1 MTKLEQI
8 KELRIQMCLIDTKEE
23 YDELLKKVQ
32 EIVDSFTGDDDLVRQ
47 L

>member
-23 YDELLKKVQ
+23 YDELLAQVQ
-32 EIVDSFTGDDDLVRQ
+32 KIQDSMSGDDDLVYQ